1 MRRDAALVQR
11 LADGTATYGLN
22 VQVRRQPTP
31 LLQAAHPTITG
42 SPYHYYRHRDVR
54 PQRAGTEPLL
64 RILVIDEQGPGLPS
78 PARADRRMGVY
89 IGVGLDVLID
99 VG

>member
-1 MRRDAALVQR
+1 MPYRICRLRKYRAMRRDAALVRR

-22 VQVRRQPTP
+22 VQVRSR
-31 LLQAAHPTITG
+31 
-42 SPYHYYRHRDVR
+42 YF
-54 PQRAGTEPLL
+54 
-64 RILVIDEQGPGLPS
+64 RILVIDEQGAGLPS
-78 PARADRRMGVY
+78 PARADRRMGVC